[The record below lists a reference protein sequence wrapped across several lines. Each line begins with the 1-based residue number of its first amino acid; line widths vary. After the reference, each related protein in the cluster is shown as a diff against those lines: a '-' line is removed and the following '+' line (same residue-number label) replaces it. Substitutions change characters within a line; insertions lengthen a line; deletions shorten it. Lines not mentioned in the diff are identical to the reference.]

1 MNAHNKKTCMRFV
14 KVSKGNQLT
23 ILIKRTNK
31 LLDEWKVANQCQK
44 RCKMIRW

>member
-1 MNAHNKKTCMRFV
+1 MRFV
-14 KVSKGNQLT
+14 KANKDDQIT

-31 LLDEWKVANQCQK
+31 LLDEWKVANQHQK